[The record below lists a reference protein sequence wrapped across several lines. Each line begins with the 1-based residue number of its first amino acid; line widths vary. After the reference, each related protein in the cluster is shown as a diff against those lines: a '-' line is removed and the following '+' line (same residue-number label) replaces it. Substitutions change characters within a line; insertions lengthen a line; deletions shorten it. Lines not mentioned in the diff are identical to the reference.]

1 MGRVD
6 SCTPG
11 RLAVPSDLLPLQYPS
26 VPLPGQPTT
35 ILFKPWQEWLFDA
48 SRDGFLVFVLT
59 VFLLGFGFL
68 FGGWVGKTPAVD
80 EWFTEDYLVLPLD
93 IPGEVA
99 RHGLNRAL
107 DQRDL
112 PRVLALLPSA
122 ALGDPTMGPGD
133 PAADVLTSIAFS
145 HLAGEEKTIAIGLLL
160 SLSQQTPTPVP
171 ALVDLAERTHPP
183 PLYANRALRWIHL
196 ASDHPEAARAA
207 LEREARHPDA
217 TTEKMIFLQLLIN
230 EENYDKALEFVRA
243 SDFDAGIAHGL
254 EYELLVRRGA
264 WAELAVLIVKHEIM
278 AWSRARH
285 LMLAMVGLMVW
296 FSFLMQQLAAPHL
309 NQRDWLVAAFG
320 VLLGAFSVVPTM
332 LAVLYQD
339 VALGMALDGQPW
351 NDFLYFFLGVGLR
364 EEGAK
369 WLCLLLLAP
378 FIWNCSRLQQLVF
391 SACVGLGFS
400 MQENL
405 QYFYNESSVVAY
417 SRALSANFL
426 HLSLTGLVG
435 LAFFDLARRKLAG
448 ILHFL
453 LVFFYA
459 TLLHAVYDLFLVNER
474 LARMPF
480 IVIACLSIMAV
491 WFFTELRRERGPQ
504 LDFIAPR
511 TLLLI
516 GLATLFSCTLI
527 AASFELGFL
536 FALFTLSISTVG
548 LGMAMVIFSILS
560 NDVSL
565 DDYMAGDDKP
575 QQLT

>member
-1 MGRVD
+1 
-6 SCTPG
+6 
-11 RLAVPSDLLPLQYPS
+11 VPA
-26 VPLPGQPTT
+26 PGQPTT

-48 SRDGFLVFVLT
+48 SRNGFFVFLMT

-80 EWFTEDYLVLPLD
+80 QWFTEDYLVLPLD
-93 IPGEVA
+93 VPGEVA
-99 RHGLNRAL
+99 RPGLNRAL
-107 DQRDL
+107 AQRDV

-122 ALGDPTMGPGD
+122 ALGDPKMGPGD

-145 HLAGEEKTIAIGLLL
+145 HLSGEDKTIAIGLLL
-160 SLSQQTPTPVP
+160 SLSQQPPTPVP
-171 ALVDLAERTHPP
+171 ALVELAQRTEP
-183 PLYANRALRWIHL
+183 PLYANRALRWIYL
-196 ASDHPEAARAA
+196 AQDNPAAARQA
-207 LEREARHPDA
+207 LEREARHPNA
-217 TTEKMIFLQLLIN
+217 KTEKMIFLQLLIQ
-230 EENYDKALEFVRA
+230 EENYDRALEFVRA
-243 SDFDAGIAHGL
+243 SDFEAGVAHGL
-254 EYELLVRRGA
+254 EYELLVKRGA
-264 WAELAVLIVKHEIM
+264 WAELTLLLIKHEIM

-285 LMLAMVGLMVW
+285 LLLALVGLMVW
-296 FSFLMQQLAAPHL
+296 LSFLLQQLAAPHL
-309 NQRDWLVAAFG
+309 DQRDWLIAAIG

-339 VALGMALDGQPW
+339 VALGMQLNGQPW
-351 NDFLYFFLGVGLR
+351 NDFLYFFFGVGLR

-378 FIWNCSRLQQLVF
+378 FVWKCSRLQQLVF

-448 ILHFL
+448 VLHFFV
-453 LVFFYA
+453 VFFYA
-459 TLLHAVYDLFLVNER
+459 TLLHGVYDVFLVNER

-516 GLATLFSCTLI
+516 GLAVLFSCTLI
-527 AASFELGFL
+527 SASFELGFL

-575 QQLT
+575 EHVT